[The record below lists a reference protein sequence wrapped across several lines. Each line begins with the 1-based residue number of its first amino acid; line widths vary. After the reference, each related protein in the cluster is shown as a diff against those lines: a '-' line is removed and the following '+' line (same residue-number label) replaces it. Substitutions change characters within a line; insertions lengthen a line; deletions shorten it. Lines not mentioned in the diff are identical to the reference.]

1 MSHNKDKILDELLIL
16 QICEG
21 DTKSLTLF
29 VKRWQ
34 AKLVWFSFQVIHD
47 KEEAQDIV
55 QESWQGIIKGLQNLK
70 EVRNY
75 KSWMYRVIRNKSI
88 DRIRKLQRE
97 QSAIEELKLETI
109 QNEGTSNTEENADI
123 VLKVLQTLTTD
134 LKEVLQLFY
143 LERQSVEDIVTIL
156 GIPSGT
162 VKSRLFRAREQMKA
176 SLLEVKHLI
185 EF

>member
-1 MSHNKDKILDELLIL
+1 MSHNKDKILDELLIM

-21 DTKSLTLF
+21 NAKSLTLF

-34 AKLVWFSFQVIHD
+34 VKLVWFSFQVIHD

-97 QSAIEELKLETI
+97 RSAMEGLKLEGI
-109 QNEGTSNTEENADI
+109 QNEGSSNTEENTDI
-123 VLKVLQTLTTD
+123 VLKVLQTLTND

-143 LERQSVEDIVTIL
+143 LERQSVEDIVVIL

-162 VKSRLFRAREQMKA
+162 VKSRLFRAREQMKS
-176 SLLEVKHLI
+176 SLLEVKHLL